1 MVKLYILIKQDKSEL
16 SMKSAAVIP
25 SYNVGKTIGDVVS
38 RTSQFVDQIFV
49 VDDGSTDK
57 TASIAQRSGAEVIS
71 LELNTGKAN
80 ATRMGIKECR
90 GFGAVVLLDG
100 DLQHCPEEIPAL
112 ISAVQSGAHL
122 CIGSRFLNGGVNMPI
137 KNRFSNWMA
146 SRIISTITGQ
156 TVTDPQSGFRA
167 LDGAVAQE
175 LELAA
180 ERYAIEHI
188 MILEAAKKS
197 FIINEVPISC
207 IYGDEES
214 NIHVLSDSYRVMRDI
229 IRFVLR

>member
-1 MVKLYILIKQDKSEL
+1 
-16 SMKSAAVIP
+16 MKSAAVIP
-25 SYNVGKTIGDVVS
+25 SYNVEKTIADVAR
-38 RTSQFVDQIFV
+38 RTSQFVDQVFV
-49 VDDGSTDK
+49 VDDGSDDN
-57 TASIAQRSGAEVIS
+57 TAEKARRAGAEVIC

-80 ATRMGIKECR
+80 ATRVGLKKCS
-90 GFGAVVLLDG
+90 GYDAVVLLDG
-100 DLQHCPEEIPAL
+100 DLQHCPEEIPNLLA
-112 ISAVQSGAHL
+112 AVDSGAHL
-122 CIGSRFLNGGVNMPI
+122 CIGSRFLNGGVEMPFG
-137 KNRFSNWMA
+137 NRLSNRVA

-167 LDGAVAQE
+167 LDGEVAQE

-188 MILEAAKKS
+188 MILEAAKKRYT
-197 FIINEVPISC
+197 INEVPITC

-214 NIHVLSDSYRVMRDI
+214 NINILSDSYRVMRDI

>member
-1 MVKLYILIKQDKSEL
+1 
-16 SMKSAAVIP
+16 MKSAAVIP

-38 RTSQFVDQIFV
+38 RTSQFVDQVFV
-49 VDDGSTDK
+49 VDDGSTDE
-57 TASIAQRSGAEVIS
+57 TAVVARRSGAEVIS
-71 LELNTGKAN
+71 LDVNTGKAN
-80 ATRMGIKECR
+80 ATRVGIKKCS
-90 GFGAVVLLDG
+90 GYDAVVLLDG

-112 ISAVQSGAHL
+112 ISEVQSGAHL
-122 CIGSRFLNGGVNMPI
+122 CIGSRFLNDTVGMPFG
-137 KNRFSNWMA
+137 NRLSNRMA
-146 SRIISTITGQ
+146 SKIISTITGQ

-167 LDGAVAQE
+167 LEGGVAQE

-180 ERYAIEHI
+180 EGYAIEHI

-214 NIHVLSDSYRVMRDI
+214 NVRVLTDSYRVMRDI